1 MDKLSR
7 HYRVAS
13 FINTNYLKTNI
24 GGKRE
29 LNKMNADNERMY
41 DGRSL
46 LCLHE

>member
-1 MDKLSR
+1 MDKLSQ

-13 FINTNYLKTNI
+13 FINTNYLKTN
-24 GGKRE
+24 KRE

-41 DGRSL
+41 DGSSL